1 VRLAAGALVLL
12 ALSAPACGGE
22 DAEPAA
28 DVGEINCSSTRLAV
42 TLRVKASPDGVH
54 LHVNVSQEHGVSV
67 TVDEQPARGS
77 VVMQLAPGDH
87 RVRCSRGDGGSLEST
102 FEVVEPET

>member
-12 ALSAPACGGE
+12 ALSAPACGGD

-28 DVGEINCSSTRLAV
+28 DVGEINCSSTMLTV
-42 TLRVKASPDGVH
+42 TPRVQARPDGVH
-54 LHVNVSQEHGVSV
+54 LRVNVSQEHGVSV
-67 TVDEQPARGS
+67 TIGEQQARGGL
-77 VVMQLAPGDH
+77 VMQLSPGDH
-87 RVRCSRGDGGSLEST
+87 RVRCTHGDGGSMESA

>member
-12 ALSAPACGGE
+12 ALSGPACGGD

-28 DVGEINCSSTRLAV
+28 AAGEINCSSTMLTV
-42 TLRVKASPDGVH
+42 TPRVKARPDGVH
-54 LHVNVSQEHGVSV
+54 LRVNISQEHGVSV
-67 TVDEQPARGS
+67 SVSEQQARGAL
-77 VVMQLAPGDH
+77 VMQLSPGDH

-102 FEVVEPET
+102 FEVVEPAS

>member
-1 VRLAAGALVLL
+1 VRPAAGALVLL
-12 ALSAPACGGE
+12 ALSAPACGGD

-28 DVGEINCSSTRLAV
+28 DVGEVNCSSTTLIV
-42 TLRVKASPDGVH
+42 TPRVNARPDGVH
-54 LHVNVSQEHGVSV
+54 LRVNVSQEHGVSV
-67 TVDEQPARGS
+67 TVSEQRARGG

-87 RVRCSRGDGGSLEST
+87 RVRCSRGDGSSLEST